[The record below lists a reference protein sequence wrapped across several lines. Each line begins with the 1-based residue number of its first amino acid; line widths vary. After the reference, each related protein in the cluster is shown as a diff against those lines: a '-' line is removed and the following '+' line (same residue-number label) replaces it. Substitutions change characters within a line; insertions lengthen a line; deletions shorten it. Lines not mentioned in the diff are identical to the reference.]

1 MNQKIMLI
9 NKWQTSYQIM
19 FSWASWKCLITFQWI
34 LDWLPTWLETLAVK
48 MQKQSG
54 YGLLTLIVHLQTSPQ
69 SIFQLN
75 GVIFFTKLLLSP
87 THFNWASNFVQ
98 SKAWDLFNCKYGSIL
113 FSIPND
119 CPTNPQIFCQ
129 KSSAPLTQDK
139 KGKAVLEDLTPPPTP
154 LSSKIETPG
163 ECSSVPK
170 KKKVKQ
176 AEILVDS
183 AVLRSLRV
191 KKANRGFK
199 ASPCAGKN
207 CLSCDSEPPVLSPTL
222 IKNLGVEFC
231 KIEEKKLS

>member
-34 LDWLPTWLETLAVK
+34 LGWLPTWPETLAVK
-48 MQKQSG
+48 MQKQLG

-98 SKAWDLFNCKYGSIL
+98 SKAWDLFNGKHGSIL

-119 CPTNPQIFCQ
+119 CPTNRQIFCQ

-139 KGKAVLEDLTPPPTP
+139 KGKIVLEDLTPPP
-154 LSSKIETPG
+154 
-163 ECSSVPK
+163 
-170 KKKVKQ
+170 
-176 AEILVDS
+176 
-183 AVLRSLRV
+183 
-191 KKANRGFK
+191 
-199 ASPCAGKN
+199 
-207 CLSCDSEPPVLSPTL
+207 
-222 IKNLGVEFC
+222 
-231 KIEEKKLS
+231 